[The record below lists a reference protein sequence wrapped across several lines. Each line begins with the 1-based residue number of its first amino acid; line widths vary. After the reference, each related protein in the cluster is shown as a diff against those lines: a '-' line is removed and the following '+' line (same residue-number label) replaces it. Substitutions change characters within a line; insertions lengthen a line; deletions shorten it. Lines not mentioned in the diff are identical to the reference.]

1 MANIWVISLI
11 IVGVLVGMTFFR
23 DGAETIKTDPLGSTL
38 ESGQIAFNTGQ
49 NIVQWGSQQ
58 FNSGENVENINLNK
72 TRIDIGQIPCA
83 TNEDCVLLDAC
94 NGITCFCDNVQ
105 GICYKEE

>member
-1 MANIWVISLI
+1 MANIWVIVLI
-11 IVGVLVGMTFFR
+11 IVGILVGMTFLR
-23 DGAETIKTDPLGSTL
+23 DGTETIKTDPLGSTL
-38 ESGQIAFNTGQ
+38 ESGQIAFNTGK

-58 FNSGENVENINLNK
+58 YNNINSANQSNSRK

-83 TNEDCVLLDAC
+83 TNEDCNLINEC
-94 NGITCFCDNVQ
+94 NNNCFCDKEQ